1 MNTCRGCGV
10 GRLHRVLDLG
20 SVPAADYFPLLDEP
34 VRAEESAHP
43 LAMVL
48 CTECSL
54 AQLADDD
61 TTAAEP
67 RGVEP
72 QALREQAADAVDR
85 VARAG
90 WLRGSSVREFGS
102 PHGGTWLPLLA
113 DRGFVQADVAEI
125 VLDSFGIMHEPDQ
138 RSAFAQRAQATAPNG
153 VLLLHFHSLLTIV
166 REGQWN
172 ALRHG
177 HFGYYSLTAVCAQLD
192 AVGMS
197 AAALWE
203 FDLYGGTVLV
213 AAVHG
218 RRRPDQLVGR
228 VLQREREF
236 GITDP
241 AVVGGLQPAAQ
252 SHAAQLRSWL
262 EDEAE
267 SGRAVYGY
275 GAASRVPALFSL
287 AGIDRRLVT
296 AIADASPAKQGR
308 RIPGTDVAIISP
320 AQLIAANPDHVLL
333 TLPDLYDEVR
343 RSYPELDGRWTV
355 EPTTPRELR
364 CT

>member
-1 MNTCRGCGV
+1 
-10 GRLHRVLDLG
+10 
-20 SVPAADYFPLLDEP
+20 
-34 VRAEESAHP
+34 
-43 LAMVL
+43 MVL
-48 CTECSL
+48 CTGCGL

-61 TTAAEP
+61 TDAAEP
-67 RGVEP
+67 RGIEP
-72 QALREQAADAVDR
+72 QALRTQAADAVER
-85 VARAG
+85 VASAG

-113 DRGFVQADVAEI
+113 DRGFVKFEVADV

-138 RSAFAQRAQATAPNG
+138 RSAFAQRARATTPDG
-153 VLLLHFHSLLTIV
+153 VLLLQFHSLMTIASQ
-166 REGQWN
+166 GQWN

-177 HFGYYSLTAVCAQLD
+177 HFAYYSLTALCALLE
-192 AVGMS
+192 AAGMS
-197 AAALWE
+197 AASAWE

-218 RRRPDQLVGR
+218 RRGSDERIR
-228 VLQREREF
+228 EVLKREHDF

-241 AVVGGLQPAAQ
+241 VVVGGLQPAAE
-252 SHAAQLRSWL
+252 SHAARLRSWL
-262 EDEAE
+262 EEQAG
-267 SGRAVYGY
+267 SSRTVYGY

-287 AGIDRRLVT
+287 AGVDRRLVP

-320 AQLIAANPDHVLL
+320 AQLIAADPDHVLL

-355 EPTTPRELR
+355 EPGLLG
-364 CT
+364 